1 MEFLSRNEGVSLR
14 PFQGSKALE
23 SQMRHSIF
31 LNVETASGVFTL
43 EGNHSLTIAPAEM
56 RVAGLFL
63 EIRERPKL
71 ESAALQMVMDLED
84 VDVLIVAIDGPKSPK
99 MSSEV
104 LYRGS
109 LSGLTGIHKLND
121 KGTVSASEILSNSS
135 GAYSIE
141 VALVHNKEI
150 PSQSGTKPRKNGAL
164 LSKQKFDLKPFGV
177 DDMPN
182 PKPMNAELKN
192 TFGLTPKSWIYFK
205 ATGALLTAESFEDA
219 FDFYVDKELLDALQV
234 ANPEAK
240 TALES
245 LLLTSLLQSLA
256 YEAKEQYS
264 DIASSDERAQ
274 VRESAVYRLFA
285 SRLKL
290 PEEADVMDHI
300 LDSPSKAAASM
311 LAVPEIIKGL
321 LENLGGGEDD

>member
-1 MEFLSRNEGVSLR
+1 MDLLARNEGVTLR
-14 PFQGSKALE
+14 PFIGSKALE
-23 SQMRHSIF
+23 GQMRNSIF
-31 LNVETASGVFTL
+31 LKVQTSSGNFTL
-43 EGNHSLTIAPAEM
+43 ESKDSLTIAPAEM
-56 RVAGLFL
+56 RVAGLSI
-63 EIRERPKL
+63 EIKERSKL
-71 ESAALQMVMDLED
+71 ESAALQMVMDLKD

-109 LSGLTGIHKLND
+109 LFGLAEIYSINEKGIVSGSD
-121 KGTVSASEILSNSS
+121 ILSNSN

-141 VALVHNKEI
+141 VALVHNKNI

-164 LSKQKFDLKPFGV
+164 LSKQQFALKPFGV
-177 DDMPN
+177 DDMPT
-182 PKPMNAELKN
+182 PKPMNAELKK

-205 ATGALLTAESFEDA
+205 ATEALLTAESFEDA

-245 LLLTSLLQSLA
+245 LLLTSLVQSLA

-264 DIASSDERAQ
+264 DIASSDEQAL
-274 VRESAVYRLFA
+274 VKESAM
-285 SRLKL
+285 S
-290 PEEADVMDHI
+290 E
-300 LDSPSKAAASM
+300 
-311 LAVPEIIKGL
+311 
-321 LENLGGGEDD
+321 

>member
-1 MEFLSRNEGVSLR
+1 MDLLARTEGVSLR
-14 PFQGSKALE
+14 PFIGSKALE
-23 SQMRHSIF
+23 GQMRDSIF
-31 LNVETASGVFTL
+31 LRVETASGDFTL
-43 EGNHSLTIAPAEM
+43 ESKDSLTIAPDQM
-56 RVAGLFL
+56 RVAGLAV
-63 EIRERPKL
+63 EIRDRSKL
-71 ESAALQMVMDLED
+71 ESAALQMVMDLKD

-99 MSSEV
+99 FSSEV

-109 LSGLTGIHKLND
+109 ITELADFHKLNE
-121 KGTVSASEILSNSS
+121 KGSVSESGVLSNSN

-150 PSQSGTKPRKNGAL
+150 SSSSGTKPRKNGAL
-164 LSKQKFDLKPFGV
+164 LSKQTFVLKPFGV
-177 DDMPN
+177 DDMPT
-182 PKPMNAELKN
+182 PKPMNAELKKIL
-192 TFGLTPKSWIYFK
+192 GLTPKSWIYFK
-205 ATGALLTAESFEDA
+205 ATEALLTAESFEDA

-245 LLLTSLLQSLA
+245 LLLTSILQSLA

-264 DIASSDERAQ
+264 NIESSEEQAQ
-274 VRESAVYRLFA
+274 VRESAVYRLFS

-290 PEEADVMDHI
+290 PTEADVMEHI

-311 LAVPEIIKGL
+311 LAVPEVVNGL
-321 LENLGGGEDD
+321 LDTLGGGQND